1 MQSHPAANV
10 FPMLSDER
18 HAALVADIR
27 ANGLRIP
34 ITVQDGMI
42 LDGRNRYKA
51 CQELGIT
58 PATTEYV
65 GNPWAYVWSLNG
77 TRRDLTDGQ
86 RAAIWLK
93 VEAQSAE
100 YKAREAAR
108 RAAIEE
114 ERRAKISE
122 AVKGM
127 PYAPSGGQRIE
138 KDLVP
143 KEQDPSLVFR
153 APSREAAASEAHVH
167 PSTLAKVQALPE
179 DLREAVASGDKTL
192 SDAMRE
198 KKRAHKIETLA
209 SARAEITDSMREDL
223 SSVCD
228 IRNCTCAELFAS
240 GIRPDAVITDPPYPR
255 EFLPVFTELAEGCKR
270 AGVPL
275 VAVMSGQSYLPE
287 VYARMCEHLE
297 YRWTIAY
304 LTPGGQAVQQWQ
316 AKVNTAWKPVLL
328 FGEAIEWFGDVA
340 KSNPNDNDKRYHGWG
355 QSESGMSDLI
365 ERLTKPGQLVCDP
378 FLGGGTTALA
388 ALALGRKFIGCDI
401 DEDSVITAY
410 ARIAKM
416 I

>member
-1 MQSHPAANV
+1 MQSHPAANA
-10 FPMLSDER
+10 FPMLTDER

-27 ANGLRIP
+27 ANGLRVP
-34 ITVQDGMI
+34 IVLQDGMI

-58 PATTEYV
+58 PETTEYT

-77 TRRDLTDGQ
+77 TRRDLTDAQ

-93 VEAQSAE
+93 IEAQSAE

-108 RAAIEE
+108 RAEIAAEANRKRAEAMYGNKNAAEE
-114 ERRAKISE
+114 KTVI
-122 AVKGM
+122 V
-127 PYAPSGGQRIE
+127 Q
-138 KDLVP
+138 
-143 KEQDPSLVFR
+143 KEQALFR
-153 APSREAAASEAHVH
+153 APSREAAAAEAHVH
-167 PSTLAKVQALPE
+167 QSTLAKVQALPD
-179 DLREAVASGDKTL
+179 DLREAVADGKKTL
-192 SDAMRE
+192 SDAIRE
-198 KKRAHKIETLA
+198 KQRERKAETLA

>member
-1 MQSHPAANV
+1 MQSHPAANA

-27 ANGLRIP
+27 ANGLRVP
-34 ITVQDGMI
+34 IVIQDGMI

-51 CQELGIT
+51 CQELGIH
-58 PATTEYV
+58 PETTEYT

-77 TRRDLTDGQ
+77 TRRDLTDAQ

-93 VEAQSAE
+93 IDAQSRE
-100 YKAREAAR
+100 YIDRDAAR
-108 RAAIEE
+108 RAAIAEE
-114 ERRAKISE
+114 ANRKRAE
-122 AVKGM
+122 AARQQPRTEDG
-127 PYAPSGGQRIE
+127 
-138 KDLVP
+138 
-143 KEQDPSLVFR
+143 
-153 APSREAAASEAHVH
+153 SRLAQVVVHREPLPAHDSHASRKAAASEAHVH
-167 PSTLAKVQALPE
+167 PSTLAKVQALPD
-179 DLREAVASGDKTL
+179 DLREAVADGKKTL
-192 SDAMRE
+192 SDAIRE
-198 KKRAHKIETLA
+198 KQRERKAETLA